1 MVLSSAPKSGDVAPV
16 RVALVHLGC
25 ARNQID
31 SEVMLGHLA
40 DQGVYLASCVED
52 AEVAILNTCAF
63 IGPAREE
70 SEARIRDLVAR
81 KQAGEL
87 KGVVVAG
94 CLPQLRLSEVEERFP
109 EVDAFLQLSDYS
121 EVPNI
126 VSRVAGGARDLRRAV
141 SGAPK
146 NTSSDRVRLLA
157 SPPSYAYLRISEGC
171 DHQCSFCI
179 IPTIRGKMRSKP
191 IETLVEEARQIA
203 DLGVPEIVVVAEDS
217 TGYGRDLGQRHLLPR
232 AIEALADVPGIAWV
246 RVMYAYPN
254 DFPWDLTRLLREHPR
269 VVPYLDIPTQHIATN
284 MLRAMRRAGSGD
296 AVRAVLERLRSEVPG
311 IALRTTLLVGFPGES
326 EADFAEL
333 EQFVESFAFD
343 RLGAFAYSP
352 EPGTSGYGLPGRVD
366 AALAEARR
374 SRLLELQGR
383 IVRAANQAR
392 VGETLPVL
400 IDEVD
405 GKSFVGR
412 TERDAP
418 EVDCAVLGR
427 SRRALEAGSMIRAR
441 VLGVSE
447 DGYDLRVEVV
457 S

>member
-1 MVLSSAPKSGDVAPV
+1 V

-40 DQGVYLASCVED
+40 DQGVYIASCVED

-70 SEARIRDLVAR
+70 SEARIRDLVTR
-81 KQAGEL
+81 KLAGEL

-109 EVDAFLQLSDYS
+109 DVDAFLQLSDYS

-146 NTSSDRVRLLA
+146 NTTSDRVRLLA

-191 IETLVEEARQIA
+191 IEMLVEEARQIA
-203 DLGVPEIVVVAEDS
+203 DLGVPELVVVAEDS

-232 AIEALADVPGIAWV
+232 AIEALADVPGIQWV

-254 DFPWDLTRLLREHPR
+254 DFPWELTRLLRDHPR
-269 VVPYLDIPTQHIATN
+269 VVPYLDIPVQHIATN

-296 AVRAVLERLRSEVPG
+296 AVRALLERLRSEVPG
-311 IALRTTLLVGFPGES
+311 IALRTTFLVGFPGETD
-326 EADFAEL
+326 ADFAEL
-333 EQFVESFAFD
+333 EQFVESFQFD
-343 RLGAFAYSP
+343 RLGAFSYSP
-352 EPGTSGYGLPGRVD
+352 EPGTHGYGLPGRVD
-366 AALAEARR
+366 AALAETRRARI
-374 SRLLELQGR
+374 LEIQSG
-383 IVRAANQAR
+383 IVREANLRR
-392 VGETLPVL
+392 VGQTLPVL

-418 EVDCAVLGR
+418 EVDCAVSGR
-427 SRRALEAGSMIRAR
+427 SRLALEAGSMVRAR

-457 S
+457 

>member
-1 MVLSSAPKSGDVAPV
+1 MVLSSAPKSGGSAPV

-40 DQGVYLASCVED
+40 DQGVYIASCVED

-81 KQAGEL
+81 KLAGEL

-94 CLPQLRLSEVEERFP
+94 CLPQLRLSEVEGRFP

-126 VSRVAGGARDLRRAV
+126 VSRVAGGERDLRRAV

-232 AIEALADVPGIAWV
+232 AIEALADVPGIQWV

-254 DFPWDLTRLLREHPR
+254 DFPWELTRLLREHPR
-269 VVPYLDIPTQHIATN
+269 VVPYLDIPVQHIATN

-311 IALRTTLLVGFPGES
+311 IALRSTFLVGFPGETD
-326 EADFAEL
+326 ADFAEL
-333 EQFVESFAFD
+333 EHFVESFRFD
-343 RLGAFAYSP
+343 RLGAFSYSP
-352 EPGTSGYGLPGRVD
+352 EPGTHGYGLPGRVD
-366 AALAEARR
+366 DALAETRRARI
-374 SRLLELQGR
+374 LEIQGR
-383 IVRAANQAR
+383 IVREANLRR
-392 VGETLPVL
+392 VGETVPVL

-418 EVDCAVLGR
+418 EVDCAARGR
-427 SRRALEAGSMIRAR
+427 SRRALEAGSMVRAR

-457 S
+457 

>member
-1 MVLSSAPKSGDVAPV
+1 MVSSPAPKSADAAPV

-40 DQGVYLASCVED
+40 DRGVYIASSVED

-70 SEARIRDLVAR
+70 SEARIRELVAR

-94 CLPQLRLSEVEERFP
+94 CLPQLRLSEVEARFP

-146 NTSSDRVRLLA
+146 TTGSDRVRLLA

-232 AIEALADVPGIAWV
+232 AIEALADVPGIEWV

-254 DFPWDLTRLLREHPR
+254 DFPWDLTRLLREHPH
-269 VVPYLDIPTQHIATN
+269 VVPYLDIPVQHIATP

-296 AVRAVLERLRSEVPG
+296 AVRAVLDRLREEVPG
-311 IALRTTLLVGFPGES
+311 IALRTTFLVGFPGET

-333 EQFVESFAFD
+333 ERFVEGFRFD

-352 EPGTSGYGLPGRVD
+352 EPGTHGYGLPGRVD
-366 AALAEARR
+366 AELAEARR
-374 SRLLELQGR
+374 ARLLELQAG
-383 IVRAANQAR
+383 IVREANLAR
-392 VGETLPVL
+392 VGRTLPILV
-400 IDEVD
+400 DEVNGRD
-405 GKSFVGR
+405 FVAR

-418 EVDCAVLGR
+418 EVDCAALGR
-427 SRRALEAGSMIRAR
+427 SKKPLESGSLREAR
-441 VLGVSE
+441 VVGVSE
-447 DGYDLRVEVV
+447 DGYDLRVEVL
-457 S
+457 